1 MTTSQLKLDSYVL
14 ETRYVWG
21 RTIQD
26 AMTKAYS
33 MVDWSV
39 QGHPAPMTYN
49 GQYGTGVAI
58 TRVNDA

>member
-1 MTTSQLKLDSYVL
+1 MTTSQLKCDAYVL

-39 QGHPAPMTYN
+39 QGNPAPMTYN

>member
-1 MTTSQLKLDSYVL
+1 MTTSQLKLDAYVL

-33 MVDWSV
+33 MVDWKV
-39 QGHPAPMTYN
+39 QGNPAPMTYN